1 MKLRSMGAA
10 YSRFGSAGVTVVPGS
25 TFMSTSSY
33 LAGQF
38 IGMGGVF
45 HVILDLPIVWTT
57 IIGSIILILYT
68 FMGGIVAV
76 AWTDFI
82 QAVLIIL
89 GLVVILPIAMTKA
102 GGLKEA
108 IDFAGPDFFK
118 SFLPTH
124 GGKGFAHYMT
134 YLYAWLG
141 MGLGCITEPELL
153 QRSFIAK
160 DSKTARRSSVI
171 GGVMYLTLG
180 WIPIFLGLAA
190 ISLVAKGLLPADV
203 IADDS
208 ETIVP
213 LIARAFLSPIP
224 LAIFTGSLLA
234 GLMSTGDSVLFSEA
248 VIVANDIMPRFRK
261 RFLKKETSEKQI
273 LKGTQ
278 WSIVIL
284 GLCSLVVALVM
295 ESLYDL
301 MVYSYSLLFAM
312 LWIPLT
318 VGLFWKK
325 ANAPGAVAGMLGG
338 LVVIVI
344 GMIVNV
350 SIVPEPDWAWV
361 LGSVCASA
369 VMTIVVTLVTQK
381 KSPPRPLV
389 SEDGE
394 IVKWPELATPG
405 MNLKP
410 YSGEDISGGAAAK

>member
-1 MKLRSMGAA
+1 
-10 YSRFGSAGVTVVPGS
+10 
-25 TFMSTSSY
+25 
-33 LAGQF
+33 
-38 IGMGGVF
+38 
-45 HVILDLPIVWTT
+45 
-57 IIGSIILILYT
+57 
-68 FMGGIVAV
+68 
-76 AWTDFI
+76 
-82 QAVLIIL
+82 
-89 GLVVILPIAMTKA
+89 
-102 GGLKEA
+102 
-108 IDFAGPDFFK
+108 
-118 SFLPTH
+118 
-124 GGKGFAHYMT
+124 
-134 YLYAWLG
+134 
-141 MGLGCITEPELL
+141 
-153 QRSFIAK
+153 
-160 DSKTARRSSVI
+160 
-171 GGVMYLTLG
+171 MYLTLG

-344 GMIVNV
+344 GMIVTYQ
-350 SIVPEPDWAWV
+350 SFRSRTGLGFWVP
-361 LGSVCASA
+361 SA
-369 VMTIVVTLVTQK
+369 L
-381 KSPPRPLV
+381 PP
-389 SEDGE
+389 S
-394 IVKWPELATPG
+394 
-405 MNLKP
+405 
-410 YSGEDISGGAAAK
+410 